1 MSMTIPKDYDIR
13 VPALRLLKEN
23 ESLRIHQFEAPLAEK
38 FALTKDEIEQK
49 YDSGN
54 AKIFYDRITWALSYM
69 YMAEL
74 VQKPKR
80 GTYQISDLGRKQLET
95 PDNINTFIATQIENR
110 EPARKNKSDLVEVI
124 QSNRTPHDELYDSF
138 SKIESSI
145 HNEILDV
152 ILNKSPRDF
161 ENIVLKLL
169 QRMGYGGGIEAAGEV
184 TNYTNDK
191 GIDGIIKEDVLG
203 LGRIHIQA
211 KRYAKGSSVGREE
224 IQKFVGA
231 LAVAQSNKGVFIT
244 TSSYSKGASEYA
256 EDLNGATTIVLI
268 DGNKLAQYIY
278 EYGLGMQVEQTFEI
292 KKLDSDFW
300 DLMDDE
306 KPIKP

>member
-1 MSMTIPKDYDIR
+1 M
-13 VPALRLLKEN
+13 
-23 ESLRIHQFEAPLAEK
+23 
-38 FALTKDEIEQK
+38 
-49 YDSGN
+49 
-54 AKIFYDRITWALSYM
+54 
-69 YMAEL
+69 
-74 VQKPKR
+74 
-80 GTYQISDLGRKQLET
+80 
-95 PDNINTFIATQIENR
+95 
-110 EPARKNKSDLVEVI
+110 
-124 QSNRTPHDELYDSF
+124 
-138 SKIESSI
+138 
-145 HNEILDV
+145 
-152 ILNKSPRDF
+152 
-161 ENIVLKLL
+161 LKLL
-169 QRMGYGGGIEAAGEV
+169 QRMGYGGGIKAAGEV

-211 KRYAKGSSVGREE
+211 KRYAKDNSVGREE

-244 TSSYSKGASEYA
+244 TSSYSKGASQYA

-278 EYGLGMQVEQTFEI
+278 KYGLGMQVEQTFEI

-300 DLMDDE
+300 DSMEDE